1 MGFVLTMGENGSDY
15 KSEVAQLLVKKIN
28 LTLLMIHFIL
38 MIIFQITN
46 LSIMMFI
53 NIFSVLIYLYS
64 FEYIRKKLFGK
75 YILVIY
81 FEVWIHMIIAS
92 FVLGWDCG
100 FYLYSFPLMVGIFY
114 SVYLGKIIQISY
126 RRSII
131 LSIMSAIVFS
141 IIRVITYFSTPF
153 YKLDIHIL
161 FLFFWAN
168 VIIDFAFIILFM
180 IDFVK
185 TAVKSE
191 SILQGLAMQDELT
204 GLYNRHMMKAI
215 LEVTYENSN
224 KQNTN
229 FFVAILDIDDFKN
242 VNDTYGHNGGDY
254 VLQQIGKIMRKATE
268 LDTLNTIV
276 CRWGG
281 EEFLILQKKY
291 DYKNSYDQI
300 INISNI
306 ISETTFL
313 FENKEISVTVS
324 GGFSQY
330 KREYSIDDII
340 RIADTNLYKAK
351 ERGKNCI
358 VG

>member
-1 MGFVLTMGENGSDY
+1 MGFILIMGQKGSDY
-15 KSEVAQLLVKKIN
+15 KSEVAQLLIKKIN
-28 LTLLMIHFIL
+28 TSLLIIHIAFI
-38 MIIFQITN
+38 ITFQITN
-46 LSIMMFI
+46 LRIMMLV
-53 NIFSVLIYLYS
+53 NIFSVLIYIYS
-64 FEYIRKKLFGK
+64 FVYIKKKLFGK

-81 FEVWIHMIIAS
+81 LEVWINMMIAS
-92 FVLGWDCG
+92 FALGWDCG

-114 SVYLGKIIQISY
+114 SVYLGKIIQITY

-131 LSIMSAIVFS
+131 LSVMSAVVFS
-141 IIRVITYFSTPF
+141 TIRVITYLSTPF
-153 YKLDIHIL
+153 YTLDIYISL
-161 FLFFWAN
+161 GFFWIN

-191 SILQGLAMQDELT
+191 SLLQSLAMQDELT

-215 LEVTYENSN
+215 LEVTYETSN

-229 FFVAILDIDDFKN
+229 FFVSILDIDDFKI
-242 VNDTYGHNGGDY
+242 VNDTYGHNAGDY
-254 VLQQIGKIMRKATE
+254 ILQQIGKIMMKATE

-291 DYKNSYDQI
+291 DYIKSYNEI
-300 INISNI
+300 INISNT
-306 ISETTFL
+306 ISATKFL
-313 FENKEISVTVS
+313 FENEEISITVS

-330 KREYSIDDII
+330 KKEYSIDEII
-340 RIADTNLYKAK
+340 RIADRNLYKAK
-351 ERGKNCI
+351 ERGKKCI